1 MIVFFF
7 FLLNIVAL
15 NFVVLNFVVCNL
27 YAIQM
32 VKVCC
37 MLLKFIYVI

>member
-15 NFVVLNFVVCNL
+15 NFVVLNVVVCNL

-37 MLLKFIYVI
+37 MLLEFIYVI